1 MKKRPIIIVMTILL
15 IGGFVTAGV
24 VSKNRTKL
32 TKVPAVQVAAEEFKR
47 EISANGEIVAAESAR
62 ILSLVSGR
70 IDAVYVE
77 TGDRVVQGDLLV
89 KVDDEDVKLQYQQAL
104 ASLEAT
110 RRQIREE
117 LLNLRSAYTQAISS
131 YRQADRDLKRIK
143 ELHKIGSASDEELRL
158 KEDAFYLADQNL
170 ESALQR
176 INFREGRELDDPR
189 SEGALSDK
197 AIVENSTEV
206 KQALLSVRTLASTLE
221 DYRFRSSISGLV
233 TALSAEEGGIL
244 SPGAPVGTIHNTDN
258 LEVLSRI
265 DEVDLSYVKTG
276 QDVRIESDSFISK
289 ELTGRVKKIDPVIQ
303 RIGDSRVCEI
313 RVSITGDEEQLA
325 IIGAGCSI
333 FILVEKKQDVPSI
346 PVEAY
351 RIEKGEQ
358 FVFLLE
364 ESELPGVYTTRKQ
377 LIKTGIIG
385 IDTVEVTEGLEV
397 GNLIAASNLTTL
409 LDEMEVEIDD

>member
-1 MKKRPIIIVMTILL
+1 MKKRPIIVIAVIVL
-15 IGGFVTAGV
+15 IGIFVAVGV
-24 VSKNRTKL
+24 ISKNKTKL
-32 TKVPAVQVAAEEFKR
+32 MKIPAVQVAAEDFKR
-47 EISANGEIVAAESAR
+47 EISANGEIAAAESSR

-70 IDAVYVE
+70 IEAVYVE
-77 TGDRVVQGDLLV
+77 TGDRVAQGDLLL
-89 KVDDEDVKLQYQQAL
+89 KVDDEDVQLQYQQAL

-117 LLNLRSAYTQAISS
+117 LLNLRSAYTQAVSS
-131 YRQADRDLKRIK
+131 YRQADRDLNRIR
-143 ELHKIGSASDEELRL
+143 ELHTIGSASDEELRL
-158 KEDAFYLADQNL
+158 REDAFLLARQNL

-189 SEGALSDK
+189 TEDAMADRE
-197 AIVENSTEV
+197 IVENSTEV

-221 DYRFRSSISGLV
+221 EYQFRSPIPGIV

-244 SPGAPVGTIHNTDN
+244 SPGALVGTVHNTDK

-265 DEVDLSYVKTG
+265 DEVDLSYVQTG
-276 QDVRIESDSFISK
+276 QEVRIESDSFIGK

-303 RIGDSRVCEI
+303 RVGDSRVCEI
-313 RVSITGDEEQLA
+313 RVSITGDEENLA

-333 FILVEKKQDVPSI
+333 FILVEKKEGVPSI

-351 RIEKGEQ
+351 QIEKGEQ

-364 ESELPGVYTTRKQ
+364 ESELPGVHTTRKQ

-385 IDTVEVTEGLEV
+385 IETVEVTEGLAV
-397 GNLIAASNLTTL
+397 GDRIAAANLPSL
-409 LDEMEVEIDD
+409 LDDMEVEIDD